1 MFGVADLGITLR
13 VGSVVAKP
21 GKVPERLAS
30 GDRAMVFEEMK
41 DNIFARARQDRAVHD
56 PRVAW
61 QLWR

>member
-1 MFGVADLGITLR
+1 
-13 VGSVVAKP
+13 
-21 GKVPERLAS
+21 
-30 GDRAMVFEEMK
+30 MVFEEMK